1 MTNTAVE
8 LEREQHPLNNAPFR
22 WLAGIG
28 AAVLIALLPVNTIQ
42 AMRLEAKTAAAT
54 DAAINVGDQLTL
66 LRADVARL
74 DLTLRAFVV
83 EKDAASTMRLALLE
97 QRFAAMEKAQER

>member
-8 LEREQHPLNNAPFR
+8 LEREQHSLNNAPFR

-54 DAAINVGDQLTL
+54 EAAINVGDQLAL
-66 LRADVARL
+66 LRADVGRL
-74 DLTLRAFVV
+74 DVTLRAFVA
-83 EKDAASTMRLALLE
+83 EKDAAATMRLALLE
-97 QRFAAMEKAQER
+97 QRLAALEKDSH